1 MRLGTVLALQNTNW
15 RCYLIRVKRVLTL
28 LMMATL
34 VLVNGTALAAA
45 MCVHQDAAAHASALH
60 ADDEGEAAV
69 AHLEDAAGSAASK
82 RGTLADAG
90 SLMLPAFVLPPA
102 SNELR
107 APVRVELPSAGAD
120 DVPRVS
126 RTVAPLLEP
135 PAA

>member
-1 MRLGTVLALQNTNW
+1 MALQNTNW

-28 LMMATL
+28 FMMATL
-34 VLVNGTALAAA
+34 MLVNGTALAAA
-45 MCVHQDAAAHASALH
+45 MCVHQDAAAHAAALH

-69 AHLEDAAGSAASK
+69 AHMEDAAGSAASK

-90 SLMLPAFVLPPA
+90 SMMLPAFVLPPA
-102 SNELR
+102 SNALR
-107 APVRVELPSAGAD
+107 APVREALPTARGDDPSALG
-120 DVPRVS
+120 

>member
-1 MRLGTVLALQNTNW
+1 
-15 RCYLIRVKRVLTL
+15 
-28 LMMATL
+28 
-34 VLVNGTALAAA
+34 
-45 MCVHQDAAAHASALH
+45 MCVHQDAAAHAAALH

-69 AHLEDAAGSAASK
+69 AHMEDAAGSAASK

-90 SLMLPAFVLPPA
+90 SMMLPAFVLPPM

-107 APVRVELPSAGAD
+107 APVRDAVPTARGD
-120 DVPRVS
+120 DFSRLS